1 MANLLI
7 APSILSADFLNLAS
21 ELSVAESCLA
31 DWHHIDVMDGHFVP
45 QLTLGAP
52 VVKMIKSTAKIL
64 VDVHIMVSN
73 PDLVARDYLDAGAD
87 LLTFHME
94 AATHAHR
101 LCQQIKEAKCK
112 VGVALNP
119 ATPVSSLDSILDIVD
134 VVMLMSVNPGFGGQ
148 KYIPSTT
155 AKIRTLS
162 QELKRRNLADKV
174 MIEVDGGINRDTI
187 KEAYHAGA
195 QVFVAGNAFYGAA
208 DRKKAMNDLR
218 HACEG

>member
-1 MANLLI
+1 MTNPLI

-21 ELSVAESCLA
+21 ELSVAESCQA

-52 VVKMIKSTAKIL
+52 LVKMIKAKSKIL

-87 LLTFHME
+87 LLTFHIE
-94 AATHAHR
+94 AAIHAHR

-112 VGVALNP
+112 VGIALNP
-119 ATPVSSLDSILDIVD
+119 GTPLSSLDSIFDMVD

-155 AKIRTLS
+155 SKIQTLF
-162 QELKRRNLADKV
+162 QELKRRNLQDKV
-174 MIEVDGGINRDTI
+174 MIEVDGGINRETI
-187 KEAYHAGA
+187 KEAFSAGA

-208 DRKKAMNDLR
+208 DRKKAMDDLR
-218 HACEG
+218 HACKG

>member
-1 MANLLI
+1 MTNPLI

-21 ELSVAESCLA
+21 ELGVAESCQA

-52 VVKMIKSTAKIL
+52 LVKMIKAKSKIF

-87 LLTFHME
+87 LLTFHIE
-94 AATHAHR
+94 AATHVHR

-112 VGVALNP
+112 VGIALNP
-119 ATPVSSLDSILDIVD
+119 GTPLSSLDSIFDMVD

-155 AKIRTLS
+155 SKIQTLLH
-162 QELKRRNLADKV
+162 ELKRRNLHEKV

-187 KEAYHAGA
+187 KEAFSAGA
-195 QVFVAGNAFYGAA
+195 QAFVAGNAFYGAA
-208 DRKKAMNDLR
+208 DRKKAMDDLR
-218 HACEG
+218 LACKG